1 MNFHSYEKQIF
12 KSFGCTKIRN
22 NSKWIKTSQNELMQT
37 TTSNNDWWPN
47 FPYHATTRQVLA
59 IFLLTEEALFTF
71 LVFTRV
77 HGRASIKA
85 ARTANTWLHGHYC
98 KLEGTFQNFEFKC
111 LWNQKRCTPKKR
123 YDRFPS
129 VGDHIRAKIYC
140 YKKFLGI

>member
-1 MNFHSYEKQIF
+1 MNQNKPKRIDANHNQQQRLVTKFSLPCHNEAG
-12 KSFGCTKIRN
+12 FGNLFINGRGFIYLGILKM
-22 NSKWIKTSQNELMQT
+22 S
-37 TTSNNDWWPN
+37 
-47 FPYHATTRQVLA
+47 
-59 IFLLTEEALFTF
+59 FTF

-98 KLEGTFQNFEFKC
+98 KLEATFQNFEFKC